1 MELEYDANTD
11 EKMDDSRDR
20 YMRLHAIVEE
30 IKSGSPTRTTEWYT
44 EHNHLLAIYER
55 HFYDFK
61 NLHPEIENVEFR
73 AKCEHLS
80 MLIDKLMNDFRNY
93 SWFGL
98 YDYMKFNES
107 LIWVVDY
114 VFEVDDTED
123 ELGAM
128 FDGLTV

>member
-1 MELEYDANTD
+1 
-11 EKMDDSRDR
+11 
-20 YMRLHAIVEE
+20 
-30 IKSGSPTRTTEWYT
+30 
-44 EHNHLLAIYER
+44 
-55 HFYDFK
+55 
-61 NLHPEIENVEFR
+61 
-73 AKCEHLS
+73 
-80 MLIDKLMNDFRNY
+80 MNDFRNY